1 MVSPSRLASHKL
13 QKILH
18 TLVYNV
24 LSLAVDILVWH
35 VKSKDNLNCDNC
47 QWRVPWKLILNNAN
61 TKIHRYKY

>member
-13 QKILH
+13 QKIPH

-24 LSLAVDILVWH
+24 LSVAVGILVWH

-47 QWRVPWKLILNNAN
+47 Q
-61 TKIHRYKY
+61 